1 MARSPINHCIVCG
14 APIIRMRKRVISRG
28 RFKGQYTLEW
38 SRARYCGPA
47 CARLAQRRQQK
58 KNQLLRVFGDK

>member
-14 APIIRMRKRVISRG
+14 QPIIRMRKVYVTSG

-38 SRARYCGPA
+38 SRAVYCSHA
-47 CARLAQRRQQK
+47 CHQIAYRRRKKQAQFY
-58 KNQLLRVFGDK
+58 RVFGTD